1 MTTMTD
7 QLVATCWTSAGN
19 TSPQAEDPRSPVDFR
34 ERVEAA
40 GRTGYVGMGFILA
53 DLVRAEERYGLA
65 GMKSI
70 LDDNGMVRRE
80 VEFLMGWWATGPE
93 REASDADR
101 RAMLRYVEELGANL
115 LKVGPQENDSPWQLD
130 HWAREFSALAD
141 QAAGVGA
148 RLAIEFLPWA
158 NIDTLGTANA
168 LIDAAGNPNGGMV
181 IDVWHVER
189 VGTPH
194 DEVAATPGERIFAVE
209 LSDAAKEMVGSWT
222 LDTADRRRYCGDGD
236 FKLPSLV
243 AALRQAGFQGPWGV
257 EILSAEHRVLPV
269 EEALTKAR
277 DTTLALLGC

>member
-1 MTTMTD
+1 MID
-7 QLVATCWTSAGN
+7 SLVATCWTSAGN
-19 TSPQAEDPRSPVDFR
+19 TSPQAKDPRSPVDFR

-40 GRTGYVGMGFILA
+40 GRAGYVGIGFILA
-53 DLVRAEERYGLA
+53 DLQRAEERYGLA

-70 LDDNGMVRRE
+70 LDDNQMVRRE

-93 REASDADR
+93 REASDVDR
-101 RAMLRYVEELGANL
+101 RAMLRYVEGLGANL

-130 HWAREFSALAD
+130 HWAREFSTLAD
-141 QAAGVGA
+141 QAADVGA

-158 NIDTLGTANA
+158 NIDALGTANA

-194 DEVAATPGERIFAVE
+194 EEVAATPGDRIFAVE
-209 LSDAAKEMVGSWT
+209 LSDAGQQMVGSWT
-222 LDTADRRRYCGDGD
+222 LDTADRRRYCGEGD
-236 FKLPSLV
+236 FALPSLV

-269 EEALTKAR
+269 TEALVRAR
-277 DTTLALLGC
+277 DTTLALLNS